1 MRKCLII
8 SAAIASV
15 SLGAVAVSATAST
28 SAPAAA
34 SVHSK
39 VTQLTWIGSHPD
51 TSADAPAGKQKVYV
65 IDSKKNR
72 IKYLG
77 VMPDNQVKL
86 PG

>member
-1 MRKCLII
+1 MRKRLII
-8 SAAIASV
+8 GAAIASA
-15 SLGAVAVSATAST
+15 SLGAVAVSATASAP
-28 SAPAAA
+28 APAAA
-34 SVHSK
+34 PVHSK
-39 VTQLTWIGSHPD
+39 VTQLTWVGPHPD

-65 IDSKKNR
+65 IDAKKNT